1 MDEKAIYPYS
11 LEYAKQNS
19 PQDVELYKLSHKQ
32 NIACKNAIE
41 QAIRESFDGLRL
53 GKNSGEQVIADFGY
67 DRVNLV
73 LANTVQRKDY
83 DGRFS
88 RDNKEWAKT
97 FPIPEDMVFDRDR
110 RNDFVVDSHPAV
122 LDGFINQ
129 TRRTF
134 AQLKPSVQKQLE
146 AVRKDSKTIKAPV
159 KDRRER

>member
-11 LEYAKQNS
+11 LEYAKQS
-19 PQDVELYKLSHKQ
+19 SSQDVEQHKLSHKQ

-41 QAIRESFDGLRL
+41 QAIRENFDGLRL
-53 GKNSGEQVIADFGY
+53 GKNSGEQVIADFGS

-88 RDNKEWAKT
+88 HDNKAWAKT
-97 FPIPEDMVFDRDR
+97 FNITEDMAFDRDR

-129 TRRTF
+129 TRRAF

-146 AVRKDSKTIKAPV
+146 SAPNDSKTIKAPV
-159 KDRRER
+159 KDKGAR

>member
-1 MDEKAIYPYS
+1 MDEKAIYLYS
-11 LEYAKQNS
+11 LEYAKQS
-19 PQDVELYKLSHKQ
+19 STQDVEQYKLSHKQ

-53 GKNSGEQVIADFGY
+53 GKNSGEQVIANFGY

-88 RDNKEWAKT
+88 HDNKAWAKT
-97 FPIPEDMVFDRDR
+97 FPILEDMVFDRDR

-129 TRRTF
+129 TRRAF
-134 AQLKPSVQKQLE
+134 AQLKPSVQKQLG
-146 AVRKDSKTIKAPV
+146 AVPKDSKTIKAPV
-159 KDRRER
+159 KDKGAR

>member
-11 LEYAKQNS
+11 LEYAKQSS
-19 PQDVELYKLSHKQ
+19 PQDVEQYKLSHKQ

-41 QAIRESFDGLRL
+41 QAIRENFDGLRL
-53 GKNSGEQVIADFGY
+53 GKNSGKQVIADFGS

-88 RDNKEWAKT
+88 HDNKAWAKV
-97 FPIPEDMVFDRDR
+97 FNIPEDMVFDRDR
-110 RNDFVVDSHPAV
+110 RNDFVVDSHPAI

-129 TRRTF
+129 TRK
-134 AQLKPSVQKQLE
+134 ALALLKPSVQKQLE
-146 AVRKDSKTIKAPV
+146 VVPKDSKTIKAPV
-159 KDRRER
+159 KDKGER

>member
-11 LEYAKQNS
+11 LEYAKQSS

-41 QAIRESFDGLRL
+41 QAIRENFDGLRL

-67 DRVNLV
+67 GRVNLV

-88 RDNKEWAKT
+88 HDNKAWAKT
-97 FPIPEDMVFDRDR
+97 FPIPEDIAFDRDR
-110 RNDFVVDSHPAV
+110 RHDFVVDSHPAA

-129 TRRTF
+129 TRRAF

-146 AVRKDSKTIKAPV
+146 AVPKENKTIKASI
-159 KDRRER
+159 KDKGAR

>member
-1 MDEKAIYPYS
+1 MDEKTIYPYS
-11 LEYAKQNS
+11 LEYAKQSS
-19 PQDVELYKLSHKQ
+19 PQDVEKYKLSYKQ

-53 GKNSGEQVIADFGY
+53 GKNSGEQVIADFGS

-88 RDNKEWAKT
+88 HDNKAWAKT
-97 FPIPEDMVFDRDR
+97 FNIPEDMAFDRDR
-110 RNDFVVDSHPAV
+110 RNDYVVDSHPAV

-129 TRRTF
+129 TRRVF
-134 AQLKPSVQKQLE
+134 AQLKLSVQKQLE
-146 AVRKDSKTIKAPV
+146 AVPKDSKTIKAPV
-159 KDRRER
+159 KDKGER